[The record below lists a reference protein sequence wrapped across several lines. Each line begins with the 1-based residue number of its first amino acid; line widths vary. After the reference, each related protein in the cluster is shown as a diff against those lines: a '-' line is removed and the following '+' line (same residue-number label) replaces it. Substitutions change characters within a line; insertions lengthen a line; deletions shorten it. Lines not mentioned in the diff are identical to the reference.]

1 VKLSKFPVN
10 INLLRALKTITKNK
24 FEQLDSIETSM
35 KQLDMN
41 DVLISKYLEDFVK
54 QGVVTKEI
62 EFLIKL
68 TEIKSSVLSEF

>member
-1 VKLSKFPVN
+1 VKLSEFPVN
-10 INLLRALKTITKNK
+10 INFLRALKTITKNK

-68 TEIKSSVLSEF
+68 TQIKSSVLSEF

>member
-1 VKLSKFPVN
+1 
-10 INLLRALKTITKNK
+10 
-24 FEQLDSIETSM
+24 M

>member
-1 VKLSKFPVN
+1 LKLSKFPVN